1 MKDLSSSEVQEEV
14 EKNVILKLKEKGYN
28 FLETEKSNYKLD
40 VYCEFEGKTIIGEI
54 YAGINTINTGSR
66 RKIIMDCFKLV
77 FIENQLKK
85 KCEKII
91 FFVDDSIKKR
101 FEYNDND
108 KRNSWVKDAIK
119 EFGISLKV
127 IDISE
132 EDKQKLRKA
141 KENQK
146 IGMKR

>member
-14 EKNVILKLKEKGYN
+14 EKNVISKLKKKGYN

-40 VYCEFEGKTIIGEI
+40 VYCEFEGNIIIGEI
-54 YAGINTINTGSR
+54 YAGIRKINTGSR
-66 RKIIMDCFKLV
+66 RKILMDCLKLI
-77 FIENQLKK
+77 FIENQLNK
-85 KCEKII
+85 KCKKII
-91 FFVDDSIKKR
+91 FFVDDSVKKR

-108 KRNSWVKDAIK
+108 KRNSWVKDAIEK
-119 EFGISLKV
+119 FEIKLET

-132 EDKQKLRKA
+132 EDRQKLLKA
-141 KENQK
+141 KDNQR